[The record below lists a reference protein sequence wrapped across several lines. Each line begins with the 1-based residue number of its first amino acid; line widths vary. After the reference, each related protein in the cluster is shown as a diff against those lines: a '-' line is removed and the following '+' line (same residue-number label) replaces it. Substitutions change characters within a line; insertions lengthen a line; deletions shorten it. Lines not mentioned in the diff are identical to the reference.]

1 MGFKMMGGKAP
12 KEKTG
17 SGIPLNMKSPLK
29 AKTDPKEKDESK
41 ETKEDNVLKRYPGAV
56 KRKGTK
62 NEYDYK
68 GVTLIPGVKN
78 KKQISDKEKIAISI
92 NNKK

>member
-29 AKTDPKEKDESK
+29 SKTDPKEKDESK

-56 KRKGTK
+56 KREGTT

-68 GVTLIPGVKN
+68 GTTLIPGIKK
-78 KKQISDKEKIAISI
+78 KKQISDKEKIAKSI